1 MKYGPA
7 RARYERRKRRRQ
19 ILQAYAGL
27 WNFLSVIFGIG
38 AVVLSGW
45 FIWKIGFEPKPARS
59 LNIPSIVATVVIEPT
74 QGTTL
79 EVEISPEQ
87 QVQPVVI
94 PTITATAIPVPTV
107 EDESNYVFDIQA
119 KPENISAT
127 LFKSDSTCNW
137 TGIAGQAFDL
147 QGRPIPGITVQV
159 NGPVYGKDVNYLS
172 ITGSASIYGVGGY
185 EIFLTDNPQDTR
197 GEFQIRLVDQAGRG
211 LSPRFTFDTSSDC
224 SKNLVIVNFK
234 QIK

>member
-19 ILQAYAGL
+19 MLQAYAGL
-27 WNFLSVIFGIG
+27 WNFLSVILGI
-38 AVVLSGW
+38 ATVILCGW
-45 FIWKIGFEPKPARS
+45 FIWKIGFEPKPVQSAVLPTVAATIEMEPS
-59 LNIPSIVATVVIEPT
+59 ETISVGYTEEAAQLTTPEPIPAATY
-74 QGTTL
+74 
-79 EVEISPEQ
+79 
-87 QVQPVVI
+87 
-94 PTITATAIPVPTV
+94 TAIPSPTI

-119 KPENISAT
+119 QPESISAT
-127 LFKSDSTCNW
+127 LFKADSTCNW
-137 TGIAGQAFDL
+137 SGVAGQAFDL

-159 NGPVYGKDVNYLS
+159 TGPLYGKDIKFLS
-172 ITGSASIYGVGGY
+172 ITGSASIYGAGGY

-197 GEFQIRLVDQAGRG
+197 DEYQIRLVDQTGRG
-211 LSPRFTFDTSSDC
+211 LSPRFSFDTSSDC